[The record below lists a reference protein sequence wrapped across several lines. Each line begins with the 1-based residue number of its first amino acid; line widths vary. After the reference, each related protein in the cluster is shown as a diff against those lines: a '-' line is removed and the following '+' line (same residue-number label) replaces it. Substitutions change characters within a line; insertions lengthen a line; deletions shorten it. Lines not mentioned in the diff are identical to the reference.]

1 MSNPKCEVGDLVMFY
16 DYRSQWSKPTT
27 YSYGMIKK
35 IRLPHSYNNG
45 SRRVRCDIVCP
56 NGKTVKAIKIDGII
70 ILSKIK
76 KEPEDDG

>member
-1 MSNPKCEVGDLVMFY
+1 MNNLKCEVGDLVKFLA
-16 DYRSQWSKPTT
+16 YRSQWGKPTT

-45 SRRVRCDIVCP
+45 SRRTRCDILCP
-56 NGKTVKAIKIDGII
+56 NGKIVKAIKIDGII

-76 KEPEDDG
+76 KENKE